1 MTNKKT
7 YYHDILDKSGSMND
21 CIDSTISGFNEQIE
35 YICDLSKKFPRQ
47 EFVVSLTTFNGHV
60 SHDVKQIHPA
70 EINKLSKNSWF
81 KTNSKNTILYQPSG
95 TTSLYDAIG
104 LSVKNMINIAQKEV
118 DDNLASVVFVI
129 ITDGHENSSN
139 IYDYHDIQSMIEELE
154 QTKKWSFNY
163 LSNTPD
169 AIHYAKGLNI
179 KKSNARFFM
188 KENTSEQWRGISKSL
203 CNYVSEKENNHIK
216 DDFLDF

>member
-7 YYHDILDKSGSMND
+7 YYQVILDKSGSMHD
-21 CIDSTISGFNEQIE
+21 CIDSTLSGFNEQIE
-35 YICDLSKKFPRQ
+35 CICDLSKKFPRQ
-47 EFVVSLTTFNGHV
+47 EFAVSLTTFNGHV
-60 SHDVKQIHPA
+60 SHDIEQIHPA
-70 EINKLSKNSWF
+70 EINKLVKKSWL
-81 KTNSKNTILYQPSG
+81 KTNAKNTILYEPSG

-104 LSVKNMINIAQKEV
+104 LSVKNMIDIVQKEV
-118 DDNLASVVFVI
+118 DNNLASVVVVI

-139 IYDYHDIQSMIEELE
+139 IYSYHDIQSMIEELE

-169 AIHYAKGLNI
+169 AIRYAKGLNI
-179 KKSNARFFM
+179 KKSNARFFN
-188 KENTSEQWRGISKSL
+188 KENTSEQWRGISESL
-203 CNYVSEKENNHIK
+203 CSYASAKENNHIK